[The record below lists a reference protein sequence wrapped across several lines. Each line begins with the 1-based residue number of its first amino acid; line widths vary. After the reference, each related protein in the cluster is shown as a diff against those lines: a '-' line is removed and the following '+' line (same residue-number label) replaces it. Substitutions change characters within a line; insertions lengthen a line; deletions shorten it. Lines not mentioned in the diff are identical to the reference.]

1 MRSRLTSAIGRLVRS
16 VSRKP
21 VPPSTADG
29 KLHFEYAPELD
40 GDPDPGEVVWAWV
53 PFEEDHRRGKDRPT
67 LVIGRDGPYL
77 LALML
82 TSVDHDVDEAQEAR
96 RGRYW
101 MDIGTGDWDGRGR
114 PSEVRLDRVLRLD
127 PRAVRREG
135 GRLDRG
141 PFDSVAAALRQ
152 MHGWP

>member
-1 MRSRLTSAIGRLVRS
+1 MGLSRA
-16 VSRKP
+16 
-21 VPPSTADG
+21 VPPQPAGDDHPAYPGDFTGVARID
-29 KLHFEYAPELD
+29 YAPEPD
-40 GDPDPGEVVWAWV
+40 GDADPGEVVWAWV

-82 TSVDHDVDEAQEAR
+82 TSVDHDLDEEQEAR
-96 RGRYW
+96 WGRYW